1 MKKKKIK
8 KHLKKRNV
16 SKKYLILKRRTLDS
30 KDLYNSWEN

>member
-16 SKKYLILKRRTLDS
+16 SKKYLILKRRTFHS
-30 KDLYNSWEN
+30 KDLYNS